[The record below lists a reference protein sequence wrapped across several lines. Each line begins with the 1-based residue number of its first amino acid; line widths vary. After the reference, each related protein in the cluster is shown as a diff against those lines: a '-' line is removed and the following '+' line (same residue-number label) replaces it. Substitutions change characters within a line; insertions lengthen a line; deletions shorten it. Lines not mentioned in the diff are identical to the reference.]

1 MQLVTGGN
9 ANAVRLT
16 EENDWYIVPV
26 VNPDGYKYSWTNVSD
41 IPLELYSLL
50 ICLDNYFVQRMFNLI
65 LEEV

>member
-26 VNPDGYKYSWTNVSD
+26 VNPDGYKYSWTSKQVRPRFIKLNFINMVATVG
-41 IPLELYSLL
+41 LRLL
-50 ICLDNYFVQRMFNLI
+50 R
-65 LEEV
+65 